1 MMKNF
6 SPLVLTLLLF
16 SQALFAQI
24 GIGTTAPEAS
34 LDVQSVAN
42 GGMLIPRVALTSPTD
57 NTTVV
62 NTDSGALAEST
73 LVYNDGTGGL
83 TPAGFYYWQ
92 NSQWNQLLSET
103 TKQIHFG
110 KILVTNAGTEAVT
123 GVGFTPSAVEF
134 VAMNRIQDFNT
145 TYRSDGNNTNDIRMA
160 GGTTFGYAQNNGG
173 TIDQQVISN
182 AFSGSSINNI
192 GTFASNTHCIAAY
205 FVNNNG
211 QAIHDNGTASGGSED
226 QDGLIRATL
235 QSFDSDG
242 FTLNFDRFLSPTTAS
257 PNRTNQIVILYKAY
271 K

>member
-1 MMKNF
+1 MLMMKNF

-42 GGMLIPRVALTSPTD
+42 GGMLIPRVALTSTTD

-73 LVYNDGTGGL
+73 LVYNDGTGSL

-110 KILVTNAGTEAVT
+110 KILVTSAGTEAVT
-123 GVGFTPSAVEF
+123 GVGFTPSRR
-134 VAMNRIQDFNT
+134 RIRCNEPHT
-145 TYRSDGNNTNDIRMA
+145 R
-160 GGTTFGYAQNNGG
+160 
-173 TIDQQVISN
+173 
-182 AFSGSSINNI
+182 
-192 GTFASNTHCIAAY
+192 
-205 FVNNNG
+205 
-211 QAIHDNGTASGGSED
+211 
-226 QDGLIRATL
+226 L
-235 QSFDSDG
+235 QYY
-242 FTLNFDRFLSPTTAS
+242 L
-257 PNRTNQIVILYKAY
+257 
-271 K
+271 